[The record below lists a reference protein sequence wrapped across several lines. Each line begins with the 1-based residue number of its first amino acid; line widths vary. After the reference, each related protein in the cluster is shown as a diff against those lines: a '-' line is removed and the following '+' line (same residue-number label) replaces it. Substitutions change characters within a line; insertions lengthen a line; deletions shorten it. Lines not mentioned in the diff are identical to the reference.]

1 MDVVQ
6 FKDEILPLKNKLYRF
21 SLNIVKDEDLAKDV
35 VQECLIKVWEKRN
48 ELKLV
53 QNLEAW
59 CMQVTKNKALDKLR
73 SKHVSRTDLFEVKLD
88 KRKETNTPYAVTE
101 RGDLMTRIKSL
112 IARLPQ
118 RQREVMQLRDI
129 EGYTYKEIGE
139 ILQIDINLVKTNLF
153 RARRKLKESLTKE
166 NAYGL

>member
-1 MDVVQ
+1 MDVAQ
-6 FKDEILPLKNKLYRF
+6 FKNDILPLKNKLFRF
-21 SLNIVKDEDLAKDV
+21 ALNIVKDEDLAKDV

-48 ELKLV
+48 DLKLV
-53 QNLEAW
+53 HNIEAW

-73 SKHVSRTDLFEVKLD
+73 SKHVSKTDLFEVKLD
-88 KRKETNTPYAVTE
+88 TRKERDTPYVMTE
-101 RGDLMTRIKSL
+101 RGDIMGRIKGL
-112 IARLPQ
+112 IAQLPD

-139 ILQIDINLVKTNLF
+139 TLEIDINLVKTNLF
-153 RARRKLKESLTKE
+153 RARRKLKESLIKE

>member
-6 FKDEILPLKNKLYRF
+6 FKNEILPLKNKLFRF

-48 ELKLV
+48 DLKLIN
-53 QNLEAW
+53 NLEAW

-73 SKHVSRTDLFEVKLD
+73 SKHVNRTDLFEVKLD
-88 KRKETNTPYAVTE
+88 TRKERDTPYVMTE
-101 RGDLMTRIKSL
+101 RGDVMNRIKTL
-112 IARLPQ
+112 ISELPE

-139 ILQIDINLVKTNLF
+139 TLEIDINLVKTNLF
-153 RARRKLKESLTKE
+153 RARRKLKESLIKE

>member
-1 MDVVQ
+1 MDVAQ
-6 FKDEILPLKNKLYRF
+6 YKDEILPMKNKLFRF
-21 SLNIVKDEDLAKDV
+21 ALNIVRDEDLAKDV

-48 ELKLV
+48 DLKLV
-53 QNLEAW
+53 HNLEAW

-88 KRKETNTPYAVTE
+88 TRKERDTPYVMTE
-101 RGDLMTRIKSL
+101 RGDVMGRIKSL
-112 IARLPQ
+112 IAQLPE

-139 ILQIDINLVKTNLF
+139 TLEIDINLVKTNLF
-153 RARRKLKESLTKE
+153 RARRKLKESLIKE

>member
-1 MDVVQ
+1 MDVAQ
-6 FKDEILPLKNKLYRF
+6 FKNEILPLKNKLFRF
-21 SLNIVKDEDLAKDV
+21 ALNIVKDEDLAKDV

-48 ELKLV
+48 DLKLV
-53 QNLEAW
+53 NNLEAW

-73 SKHVSRTDLFEVKLD
+73 SKHMSRTDLFEVKLD
-88 KRKETNTPYAVTE
+88 TRKERDTPYVVTE
-101 RGDLMTRIKSL
+101 REDVMGRIKGL
-112 IARLPQ
+112 IAQLPE

-139 ILQIDINLVKTNLF
+139 TLEIDINLVKTNLF
-153 RARRKLKESLTKE
+153 RARRKLKESLIKE